1 MYMRAEVE
9 SRVECQIVASKPRV
23 VPLAKQSM
31 PSLELLSNLTASRL
45 LKSVSQALEDFVR
58 VDEASLWW
66 IRNTDKE
73 YKQFVENHVSEI
85 RRNAPPVQW
94 RYCPTTENPSDLESR
109 EMKATVLKESS
120 LWLPGPEF
128 LSKDSE
134 YWPVQ
139 PANVQYREELCE
151 LKSVRPAVYSLVT
164 SCIEDEATEATV
176 LL

>member
-1 MYMRAEVE
+1 MHHLFDGG
-9 SRVECQIVASKPRV
+9 S
-23 VPLAKQSM
+23 
-31 PSLELLSNLTASRL
+31 
-45 LKSVSQALEDFVR
+45 
-58 VDEASLWW
+58 
-66 IRNTDKE
+66 
-73 YKQFVENHVSEI
+73 
-85 RRNAPPVQW
+85 
-94 RYCPTTENPSDLESR
+94 PTTENPADLGSR